1 MRSTNSRKRRERARS
16 EIAPALNFNT
26 LPALVVVSAKDACAQ
41 IAQAPPRGVKLRSVA
56 NFVMVTA
63 ILCLLAFLAGQ
74 SPNTA
79 GAAEGLPGSAARAG
93 ANPTIPLGTISTR
106 SSAMQASAA
115 SAAAIPAKE
124 AQSMFLGLR
133 LAVYSAKDLAKA
145 KAWYATVLGVPPYF
159 DQPFYIGF
167 NIHGYELGLVPEP
180 EAAPN
185 RSSAGIAYW
194 GVSDARAAYK
204 RLLDLGATPREEI
217 QDVGGGILA
226 GTVHDPFGNVLGV
239 IENPHFKVTE

>member
-1 MRSTNSRKRRERARS
+1 MKAKNSKTRRSRALDFG
-16 EIAPALNFNT
+16 APPT
-26 LPALVVVSAKDACAQ
+26 LVAVAARDE
-41 IAQAPPRGVKLRSVA
+41 QAAGFESPPRGVKLRTVS

-79 GAAEGLPGSAARAG
+79 GAAEGLPGNMAP
-93 ANPTIPLGTISTR
+93 PT
-106 SSAMQASAA
+106 
-115 SAAAIPAKE
+115 AAAAPQARE
-124 AQSMFLGLR
+124 AQHMFLGLR

-145 KAWYATVLGVPPYF
+145 KAWYASVLGVQPYF
-159 DQPFYIGF
+159 DQPFYVGF

-180 EAAPN
+180 QAAAD
-185 RSSAGIAYW
+185 RAAAGIAYW
-194 GVSDARAAYK
+194 GVPDARAAYQ